1 MLVDAVRLLLFPA
14 VMAFAASTDLL
25 TMKISNRISLVL
37 AGGFVVLA
45 MVDGMPLV
53 DVANHVAAGFLVLA
67 VWFGFFACGWVGG
80 GDAKFAAATAL
91 WFGWVE
97 LYEYLVIASLFGGI
111 LTYLMLEFR
120 RRMLPPVLA
129 SQAWLARLHDPT
141 CGVPYGIALAA
152 AALAIYPSTTW
163 MKAAGL

>member
-14 VMAFAASTDLL
+14 VMAFAASTDLF
-25 TMKISNRISLVL
+25 TMKISNRVPLVL
-37 AGGFVVLA
+37 AGGFAVLA
-45 MVDGMPLV
+45 VIDGMPLV
-53 DVANHVAAGFLVLA
+53 DVGNHIAAGLVVLA
-67 VWFGFFACGWVGG
+67 VCFGFVACGWIGG

-111 LTYLMLEFR
+111 LTYLLLEFR

-129 SQAWLARLHDPT
+129 NQPWLARLHEPNG
-141 CGVPYGIALAA
+141 GVPYGIALAA
-152 AALAIYPSTTW
+152 AALAIYPSTAW
-163 MKAAGL
+163 MKVAGL